1 MFMRMLSLVFALIAS
16 WAAIVS
22 AHAQNYSRD
31 ITETSAWLATQQLP
45 DGGILY
51 TSTEIEPYFANL
63 AAIGWL
69 EDRTRIPQVEAWMS
83 WYIAHFNWPD
93 RWGEYGTVYDYN
105 VAGMTEASLD
115 TFDSADSYA
124 ATFLS
129 LAEALWNT
137 GDPGAQWFIKDT
149 VGQYNLNVIGNVITN
164 LQQSNGL
171 VYALP
176 TDPVE
181 YLMDNSED
189 YRGLMDFARLA
200 AQAWGDADA
209 ASWYAAH
216 ARAVRAG
223 IQSVLYLRNSGLYY
237 PYAGSDAPDL
247 KTWYPDSVAQL
258 YPMVQGVIAPG
269 SSPSRIVY
277 AAFNKAWPGWVDLSF
292 NSQDRFPWVV
302 VSYAA
307 FLTQDKT
314 RVDRYITTI
323 RNRYLIADPVFP
335 WTWQGAEAGW
345 FMRVNAEIGAHHP
358 R

>member
-1 MFMRMLSLVFALIAS
+1 MFMRIISLFVAVTAS
-16 WAAIVS
+16 WAVVLPAG
-22 AHAQNYSRD
+22 AQNSRD
-31 ITETSAWLATQQLP
+31 MTETSGWLATQQLP

-51 TSTEIEPYFANL
+51 TSTAIKPYFANL

-93 RWGEYGTVYDYN
+93 RWGGYGTIYDYA
-105 VAGMTEASLD
+105 VSGRTETSLG

-137 GDPGAQWFIKDT
+137 GDPGAQSFIQDT
-149 VGQYNLNVIGNVITN
+149 VGEYKLNVVGNVITN

-171 VYALP
+171 VYAMP
-176 TDPVE
+176 TDQVE

-189 YRGLMDFARLA
+189 YRGLMDLAHLA

-209 ASWYAAH
+209 ARWYRAH
-216 ARAVRAG
+216 ARGIRAG
-223 IQSVLYLRNSGLYY
+223 IESVLYVRNSGLYR
-237 PYAGSDAPDL
+237 PCAGSADPDL
-247 KTWYPDSVAQL
+247 ETWYPDSVAQL
-258 YPMVQGVIAPG
+258 YPMVQGVIAP
-269 SSPSRIVY
+269 SSSRSRSVY
-277 AAFNKAWPGWVDLSF
+277 AAFNDAWPGWTYLSF
-292 NSQDRFPWVV
+292 NSQDEFPWVV

-307 FLTQDKT
+307 FLAQDKT
-314 RVDRYITTI
+314 RVDRYLATI
-323 RNRYLIADPVFP
+323 RNRYLIAEPVFP
-335 WTWQGAEAGW
+335 WPWYSAEAGW
-345 FMRVNAEIGAHHP
+345 LMRVDAGIE

>member
-1 MFMRMLSLVFALIAS
+1 MFMRMISLFVAVTAS
-16 WAAIVS
+16 WAAVLP
-22 AHAQNYSRD
+22 ARAQNSRD
-31 ITETSAWLATQQLP
+31 ITLASAWLATQQLP

-51 TSTEIEPYFANL
+51 TSSEIKPYFANL

-69 EDRTRIPQVEAWMS
+69 QDRTRTPQVEGWMS

-93 RWGEYGTVYDYN
+93 RWSEYGTVFDYA
-105 VAGMTEASLD
+105 VSGTTETSLG

-137 GDPGAQWFIKDT
+137 GDPGAQSFIKDT
-149 VGQYNLNVIGNVITN
+149 VGEYNLNVVGNVIAN

-171 VYALP
+171 VYAMP
-176 TDPVE
+176 TNQVE

-189 YRGLMDFARLA
+189 YRGLMDLAHLA

-209 ASWYAAH
+209 ARWYR
-216 ARAVRAG
+216 ARAHGIRAG
-223 IQSVLYLRNSGLYY
+223 IQSALYVRNLGLYR
-237 PYAGSDAPDL
+237 PYAGSADPDL

-269 SSPSRIVY
+269 SSRSRSVY
-277 AAFNKAWPGWVDLSF
+277 VAFNNAWPGWTDLSF
-292 NSQDRFPWVV
+292 NSQDEFPWVV

-307 FLTQDKT
+307 LLAQDKAN
-314 RVDRYITTI
+314 VDRYLATI
-323 RNRYLIADPVFP
+323 RDRFMIAEPVFP
-335 WTWQGAEAGW
+335 WPWYSAEAGW
-345 FMRVNAEIGAHHP
+345 LMRVDAGIE
-358 R
+358 